1 MSKASLRRHMPMLV
15 GAAVLVLLAI
25 GVWYLLN
32 NILNSG
38 GAQSKKV
45 VQQIS
50 LIQPPPPPPPPKVEE
65 KPPEP
70 PPVKDEVKVNEP
82 PPEKNDE
89 APPPGK
95 DLGVD
100 AEGGAGGDNFGLV
113 GRKGGR
119 DLLGGGRFGWYG
131 NLVKAGV
138 YDALMRDD
146 TARKATYSVVVKV
159 WLSAQGEIQ
168 RLELEHSTGDA
179 DIDASIKR
187 LLPGVRV
194 AEAPPAD
201 LPQPIKIRI
210 ATRM

>member
-1 MSKASLRRHMPMLV
+1 MNKSSLRRHAPLLA
-15 GAAVLVLLAI
+15 GAALLALLAV
-25 GVWYLLN
+25 GVWLLLDKV
-32 NILNSG
+32 LNSG
-38 GAQSKKV
+38 GAQTKKT

-50 LIQPPPPPPPPKVEE
+50 LIQPPPPPPPPPKVEE

-70 PPVKDEVKVNEP
+70 VKDEVKVNEP
-82 PPEKNDE
+82 PPEKNDQ

-100 AEGGAGGDNFGLV
+100 ADGSAGSDGFGLI

-131 NLVKAGV
+131 DLVKSGI

-146 TARKATYSVVVKV
+146 NARKASYSIVVEV

-168 RLELEHSTGDA
+168 RLELEHSTGDP
-179 DIDASIKR
+179 DIDASIKKA
-187 LLPGVRV
+187 LPGLRV
-194 AEAPPAD
+194 SEAPPAD

-210 ATRM
+210 ATRL

>member
-15 GAAVLVLLAI
+15 GAALLVLLAI

-70 PPVKDEVKVNEP
+70 PVKEEVKVNEP
-82 PPEKNDE
+82 PPEKNDQ

-100 AEGGAGGDNFGLV
+100 AEGGAGGDSFGLV

-138 YDALMRDD
+138 YEALMRDD

-168 RLELEHSTGDA
+168 RLELERSTGDA

>member
-1 MSKASLRRHMPMLV
+1 MGKASLRRHAPLLV
-15 GAAVLVLLAI
+15 GAAVLLLLAL
-25 GVWYLLN
+25 GAWYVLN
-32 NILNSG
+32 NILNAG
-38 GAQSKKV
+38 GPHTKKTI
-45 VQQIS
+45 QQIS
-50 LIQPPPPPPPPKVEE
+50 LIQPPPPPPPPKVE

-70 PPVKDEVKVNEP
+70 PPVKEEVKLNEP

-100 AEGGAGGDNFGLV
+100 AEGGAGGDSFGLV

-138 YDALMRDD
+138 YEALMRDD
-146 TARKATYSVVVKV
+146 SARKMTYSVVVKL
-159 WLSAQGEIQ
+159 WLDAQGQIQ
-168 RLELEHSTGDA
+168 RLELEHSTGDPA
-179 DIDASIKR
+179 VDASIKK
-187 LLPGVRV
+187 LLPGVRI

-201 LPQPIKIRI
+201 LPQPIKVRI